1 MTKSQKNIL
10 NLLLGSSRR
19 KHLKYNYANFT
30 LIENFKYFIKK
41 FILNSVPDSN
51 KTSYLLPNI
60 KKKIIPTEFIRLDP
74 WEIEYLFSVAQFSKK
89 GIVEIGRFNGGSAI
103 LFGSANKLVPIWSID
118 IAPQNDKKLIQIF
131 KDLDI
136 KNVNLIIGDSQ
147 VTIYEDVKS
156 YDFLFIDGDHSYQSC
171 YNDLNNW
178 WNKLSVGGHL
188 ILHDCYLFCEVQK
201 AVIDFLS
208 DKKFEIIISAYR
220 GSKHWHNKKSGS
232 LCHFIKK

>member
-1 MTKSQKNIL
+1 MIINIFTNI
-10 NLLLGSSRR
+10 NLLIAACRR

-41 FILNSVPDSN
+41 FILNSMSDSN
-51 KTSYLLPNI
+51 KSSYLLPNI
-60 KKKIIPTEFIRLDP
+60 KNRIIPREFIRLDP
-74 WEIEYLFSVAQFSKK
+74 WEAEYLFSVAQYSKK
-89 GIVEIGRFNGGSAI
+89 GIVEIGRFNGGSTI

-136 KNVNLIIGDSQ
+136 KNVNLITGDSQ
-147 VTIYEDVKS
+147 VTTYEEVTS
-156 YDFLFIDGDHSYQSC
+156 YDLLFIDGDHSYQGC

-201 AVIDFLS
+201 AVIDFLR
-208 DKKFEIIISAYR
+208 DKKVEIIISAYR
-220 GSKHWHNKKSGS
+220 GFNHWHNKYSGS
-232 LCHFIKK
+232 SCHFI

>member
-1 MTKSQKNIL
+1 MKSQNHIL
-10 NLLLGSSRR
+10 NLLIASSRR
-19 KHLKYNYANFT
+19 KHLRYNYANFT

-41 FILNSVPDSN
+41 FILNRVSDSN
-51 KTSYLLPNI
+51 KISYLLPNI
-60 KKKIIPTEFIRLDP
+60 KKRIVPLEFIRLEP

-89 GIVEIGRFNGGSAI
+89 GIVEVGRFNGGSTI

-118 IAPQNDKKLIQIF
+118 IAPQNDKYLIQTF
-131 KDLDI
+131 KDLNI

-147 VTIYEDVKS
+147 VTTYEEVKS
-156 YDFLFIDGDHSYQSC
+156 YDLLFIDGDHSYQGC

-188 ILHDCYLFCEVQK
+188 ILHDCYLFCDVQK
-201 AVIDFLS
+201 AVVDFLS
-208 DKKFEIIISAYR
+208 DKKVEIIISAYR
-220 GSKHWHNKKSGS
+220 GSKHWHNKYSGS